1 MRILVFVK
9 DVPAGPDPAP
19 YSPDLTL
26 DRSGSESAMSGVDP
40 FAVAEAVRLRARY
53 GGEVVV
59 ATMGPDAAAGTLR
72 DALALGADAALLLSD
87 PRLAGADA
95 DAAITSRALESMVRA
110 VSPDLVLL
118 GRESGDGRLGVMAG
132 MLAERLGWPAMSA
145 VDRLETVGAPGGAV
159 GLVARQRTEHGTAT
173 LRSTLPL
180 VASAAEYAAELPPVR
195 VEDLRRAYRTGVR
208 RLTVEELGLEGELAA
223 PAEASAAGASAAGP
237 GPEPSRERALPG
249 GRMSVRSV
257 RETPVPRRRERVAP
271 HDFEASVTAIL
282 RELEAAGLRVRPT
295 AAVR

>member
-19 YSPDLTL
+19 YSSDLTL

-95 DAAITSRALESMVRA
+95 AFTSRALESMVRA

-195 VEDLRRAYRTGVR
+195 VDDLRRAYRTGVR

-223 PAEASAAGASAAGP
+223 SAEASGARR
-237 GPEPSRERALPG
+237 GPEPSRERTLPG
-249 GRMSVRSV
+249 ERMSVRSV

-271 HDFEASVTAIL
+271 HDVEASVTEIL